1 MLRRLAELGLEPAP
15 ALREVLLGGAGA
27 PRDLLEWA
35 TGRGLPV
42 VRTYGMTETASQVA
56 VATGTEESAR
66 ALPDV
71 ELAVDAGG
79 QVLVRG
85 PMVARRALDED
96 GWLHTGDL
104 GTIDREGR
112 LVVHGRADDVIVTG
126 GENVSPA
133 EVEEALR
140 AHPAVSDVAVV
151 GAPDPEWGEAV
162 VAYVVAGGNVTEED
176 LRSHCRGRIAA
187 HKSPKRVRI
196 VAELP
201 RTAAGKVDRRALRG
215 RLQAP

>member
-1 MLRRLAELGLEPAP
+1 
-15 ALREVLLGGAGA
+15 VLLGGAGA
-27 PRDLLEWA
+27 PQDLLEWA
-35 TGRGLPV
+35 AGRGLPV